1 MTEPCDELQGGKDR
15 VGLERAAEEAELDG
29 VRVGDVDR
37 VVAVAL
43 GEAAHPLGLLDP
55 ACVLLRRVALGRPP
69 VDVVALAAGEDDDGL
84 EEAVDGLDE
93 LELGEL
99 LGCLVHPEEVAA
111 DVDME
116 PAGVRVVAPHS
127 LGERRGAD
135 TAPHRLARIRHHVLG
150 AHGMGDELAAFIE
163 AAVVLEVEQL
173 LPVFLRNP
181 LRRRLGVAVVH
192 LKLDPEVEPGRLTSL
207 GIVED
212 GFRLEAVGHDR
223 PTRVVGHARPAEA
236 TVGAL
241 LQVTV

>member
-1 MTEPCDELQGGKDR
+1 
-15 VGLERAAEEAELDG
+15 
-29 VRVGDVDR
+29 
-37 VVAVAL
+37 
-43 GEAAHPLGLLDP
+43 
-55 ACVLLRRVALGRPP
+55 
-69 VDVVALAAGEDDDGL
+69 
-84 EEAVDGLDE
+84 
-93 LELGEL
+93 
-99 LGCLVHPEEVAA
+99 
-111 DVDME
+111 
-116 PAGVRVVAPHS
+116 
-127 LGERRGAD
+127 
-135 TAPHRLARIRHHVLG
+135 
-150 AHGMGDELAAFIE
+150 MGDELAAFIE